1 ALQTE
6 FVMHLYTPADGLF
19 RTHVTWED
27 IEEDMQREL
36 STSASFGSN
45 KSVKDVGEGNGFMSK
60 LLLIYPDWQNKDK
73 ELPDKFLAKILSP
86 LAVQKLSAD
95 IAKHSDVHNRFA
107 DPEFMDRFEA
117 IQKRCHNAEVT
128 TYSHLI
134 KIPKEKTSIPKI
146 YYMRKFD
153 ENNPVKGYILME
165 YLENIKG
172 IHIFENISLKEVR
185 KVSQNILKMFRSL
198 GDGRLTE
205 KADQLE
211 KVLPDLIDIPS
222 VENIPEEL
230 GMERVLCHGDLWSMN
245 VLWRQSGEEL
255 KVAAIVDYQIAH
267 FGCPASDLVRM
278 FSASLSGKDR
288 RAHWEELLEDFYGY
302 LKNEMGN
309 EKMPYTLE
317 QMLAAFNTNIEKYK
331 LSHLQLTMSLFT
343 PADGIMKTN
352 VQWDDLQESVIE
364 AFGADAI
371 FGPNKQVKDVGCGN
385 GFMSKICLVS
395 PDWQTKMKDVPER
408 FIVKISSQL
417 PLLESQGLDETG
429 HFTSEEFAKKFED
442 DVKRVY
448 FTKKYSDGNPL
459 KGYIIME
466 YISDGVPY
474 HIFDNL
480 KPESMQQVGSSFV
493 PLNPHLCS
501 TCRRPRM
508 EKVLCHGD
516 LWSTNMIWR
525 KGAKDVELAAVIDF
539 QGAHYGN
546 PTVDIVRVMCACMSG
561 KDRREHW
568 ESLLEKFYSY
578 LQEELEN
585 RNMPYTLDMLK
596 EAYQRY
602 FPLGAF
608 LIVPM
613 IGPMFQMV
621 TTSGDVDYKAKVQEV
636 VFEKV
641 ECLLD
646 DIWKMH
652 NENKQHSTV

>member
-1 ALQTE
+1 
-6 FVMHLYTPADGLF
+6 M
-19 RTHVTWED
+19 
-27 IEEDMQREL
+27 I
-36 STSASFGSN
+36 
-45 KSVKDVGEGNGFMSK
+45 
-60 LLLIYPDWQNKDK
+60 
-73 ELPDKFLAKILSP
+73 KFL
-86 LAVQKLSAD
+86 
-95 IAKHSDVHNRFA
+95 
-107 DPEFMDRFEA
+107 
-117 IQKRCHNAEVT
+117 
-128 TYSHLI
+128 I
-134 KIPKEKTSIPKI
+134 K
-146 YYMRKFD
+146 
-153 ENNPVKGYILME
+153 
-165 YLENIKG
+165 
-172 IHIFENISLKEVR
+172 
-185 KVSQNILKMFRSL
+185 
-198 GDGRLTE
+198 
-205 KADQLE
+205 
-211 KVLPDLIDIPS
+211 
-222 VENIPEEL
+222 
-230 GMERVLCHGDLWSMN
+230 
-245 VLWRQSGEEL
+245 
-255 KVAAIVDYQIAH
+255 
-267 FGCPASDLVRM
+267 
-278 FSASLSGKDR
+278 
-288 RAHWEELLEDFYGY
+288 
-302 LKNEMGN
+302 
-309 EKMPYTLE
+309 
-317 QMLAAFNTNIEKYK
+317 
-331 LSHLQLTMSLFT
+331 LTMSLFT

-442 DVKRVY
+442 DVKRLHNNEAHLYNLFKKYGNTDIPTPKVY

-480 KPESMQQVGSSFV
+480 KPESMQQAMRAIAKLEAAATKFSEEERAPFEFSPIEDMFKKFFSKDANNAFFTMLRSSGGERLAV
-493 PLNPHLCS
+493 KIDNLETILDEITDLDNMIKIPTSLG
-501 TCRRPRM
+501 M